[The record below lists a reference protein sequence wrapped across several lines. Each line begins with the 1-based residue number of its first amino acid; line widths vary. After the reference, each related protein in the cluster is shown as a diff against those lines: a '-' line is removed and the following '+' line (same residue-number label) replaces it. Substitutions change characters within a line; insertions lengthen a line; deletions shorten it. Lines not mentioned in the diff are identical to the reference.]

1 MKKVMQ
7 SLLVAAPFALAA
19 GAVHANDI
27 EGEVESVD
35 AEAGTL
41 VVQGIEFHTDDNTD
55 YDDKLTGLQDIKAGQ
70 RVEIDFKYE
79 GERHVVK
86 EIEVEN

>member
-55 YDDKLTGLQDIKAGQ
+55 
-70 RVEIDFKYE
+70 
-79 GERHVVK
+79 
-86 EIEVEN
+86 